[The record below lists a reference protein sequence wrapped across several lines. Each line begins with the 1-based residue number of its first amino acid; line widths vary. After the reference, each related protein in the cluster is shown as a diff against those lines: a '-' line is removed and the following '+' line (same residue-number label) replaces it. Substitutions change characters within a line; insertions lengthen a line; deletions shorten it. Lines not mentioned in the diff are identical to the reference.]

1 MSSNNQSAP
10 VQTYWDK
17 HDMPR
22 LPLSQALQH
31 IDRTIRYKCTRGV
44 FMLVG
49 DAGVGKTQGIHALAR
64 KHGYRVVDIR
74 TAQFGLM
81 SAGVPQRA
89 EGDHF
94 KIAVPDSMPKQGEK
108 AIILFDEINQGGPQA
123 MSMFF
128 PLIED
133 RCLYNYQ
140 LPEDTLVI
148 ALMNPATADYS
159 VSRIESNA
167 ALNRRLKKMYVYST
181 SAEWR
186 EHAKSNAFHYTD
198 GMDKPCH
205 PIIQRFISA
214 TPSALYDD
222 KARSLGKQFAS
233 PATWQ
238 TVSRDFYVLESD
250 GVKLD
255 SDQARNLI
263 AATIGNTMAD
273 TLIGYVAKNET
284 LVSAYEVLTKY
295 KMGSKIQKAIL
306 DEMDNGGGEVLRLQ
320 AEVPRDLMEEKL
332 PPHEVA
338 ENFALFVY
346 DLGRKSPARAQDLYS
361 HLKLYALQG
370 TPENP
375 IDQATADKNRE
386 YMRELNMHL
395 RNNPHYRATHDLF
408 SELNA
413 EPGDGVKDPQDD

>member
-1 MSSNNQSAP
+1 MSSNNQNAP
-10 VQTYWDK
+10 VQTYWDRS
-17 HDMPR
+17 DMPR
-22 LPLSQALQH
+22 VPLTEALAN
-31 IDRTIRYKCTRGV
+31 IDLAIRYNCTRGV
-44 FMLVG
+44 YMLIG
-49 DAGVGKTQGIHALAR
+49 DAGVGKTQGIGALAR

-94 KIAVPDSMPKQGEK
+94 RIAVPDSMPKKGEK
-108 AIILFDEINQGGPQA
+108 AIILFDEVNQGSPQA
-123 MSMFF
+123 IAMFF
-128 PLIED
+128 QLLED
-133 RCLYNYQ
+133 RRLYNYE
-140 LPEDTLVI
+140 LPEDTI
-148 ALMNPATADYS
+148 IIGLMNPATADYS

-181 SAEWR
+181 PASWR
-186 EHAKSNAFHYTD
+186 EHARTDSFHYSD
-198 GMDKPCH
+198 NMAKPCH
-205 PIIQRFISA
+205 PIIQRFIQA
-214 TPSALYDD
+214 TPSALYDE

-238 TVSRDFYVLESD
+238 TVSRDFYVLEAE

-255 SDQARNLI
+255 SDRARNLI

-273 TLIGYVAKNET
+273 TLVGYVAKNET

-295 KMGSKIQKAIL
+295 KSGSKIRKAIL
-306 DEMDNGGGEVLRLQ
+306 DEMQNGGGEVLRLQ
-320 AEVPRDLMEEKL
+320 AEVPRDLMQEKL

-346 DLGRKSPARAQDLYS
+346 DLGSVSPARAQDLYS

-370 TPENP
+370 TPEDP
-375 IDQATADKNRE
+375 VDQATADKNRE

-413 EPGDGVKDPQDD
+413 EPGEGVKDPQDD